1 MHVLL
6 FGKIPPIQGGVSR
19 STWLAACDFLDTGHS
34 IEIISNAEAID
45 YGFRQMTMEA
55 DGELEAFRQRGGTI
69 HNIENILAQ
78 SYIPWAPPFLS
89 QMLGAGFESIRRA
102 SPDVIIGWYLE
113 PYGVAASLLG
123 KMYNIPVVLRH
134 AGSDL
139 GRLRSVST
147 LGTAYDTCLSEAAAV
162 ITGRSAQTEEILKQ
176 AGVRSDAIFR
186 AKGRAL
192 HRSFYDRS
200 QDFDWPALVARSEE
214 WFSHYGFDDD
224 FYQKL
229 IAWNR
234 AGLENDDPAIGSYGK
249 IAEVKGT
256 YNLIEALDSLAS
268 KGSKVSYRALWSAT
282 PKRFAHAFRHL
293 SEKQHLRGRS
303 IVLPPVAPWRVP
315 GFIRSCSA
323 VAFLEN
329 RFPITFH
336 TPQVP
341 REVIACGS
349 PLILSGEIYKKVYFG
364 SQLVDRINVLK
375 VDDPQDVAQLEKG
388 IADLLASSELRQCL
402 IHHSKALSRILEAR
416 APIGDPIVEIAEGL
430 VTDEYRPAAV
440 G

>member
-1 MHVLL
+1 MRVLL

-19 STWLAACDFLDTGHS
+19 STWLAACDFLVAGHS
-34 IEIISNAEAID
+34 IDVISNAEAME

-55 DGELEAFRQRGGTI
+55 DREIEGFRQRGGTI
-69 HNIENILAQ
+69 HNVESVPIQ

-89 QMLGAGFESIRRA
+89 QMLGAGLDSIKRA
-102 SPDVIIGWYLE
+102 PPDIIIGWYLE
-113 PYGVAASLLG
+113 PYGVAASILG

-139 GRLRSVST
+139 GRLRNVST
-147 LGTAYDTCLSEAAAV
+147 LGLAYDTFLSEAAAV
-162 ITGRSAQTEEILKQ
+162 ITGKNAKTEEILKQ
-176 AGVRSDAIFR
+176 AGVRDDAIFR

-192 HRSFYDRS
+192 HRSFYDS
-200 QDFDWPALVARSEE
+200 SSDFDLPALVTRSEE
-214 WFSHYGFDDD
+214 WFSNYGFDEDT
-224 FYQKL
+224 YQKL
-229 IAWNR
+229 VAWNR

-256 YNLIEALDSLAS
+256 YNLIDALESLAS
-268 KGSKVSYRALWSAT
+268 KGTKVAYRALWSAT
-282 PKRFAHAFRHL
+282 ANRFAHAFKYL
-293 SEKQHLRGRS
+293 SQKESLRGRS

-336 TPQVP
+336 APQVP
-341 REVIACGS
+341 REVIACAS
-349 PLILSGEIYKKVYFG
+349 PLILSGEIYEKVYFS

-375 VDDPQDVAQLEKG
+375 VDDPEDVAQLERR
-388 IADLLASSELRQCL
+388 IAELLESSELRQCL
-402 IHHSKALSRILEAR
+402 IHHSRALSRVLEAK
-416 APIGDPIVEIAEGL
+416 APARDPIVEIAEGL
-430 VTDEYRPAAV
+430 IGNEYRSAAL